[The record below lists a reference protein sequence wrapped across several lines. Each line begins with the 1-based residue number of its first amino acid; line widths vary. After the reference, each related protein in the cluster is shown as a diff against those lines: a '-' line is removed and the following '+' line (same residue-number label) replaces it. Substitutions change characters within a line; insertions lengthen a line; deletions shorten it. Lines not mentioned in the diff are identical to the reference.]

1 MSGFV
6 AILICLVLSAFFSGM
21 EIAFMASNK
30 LRIEID
36 KSNKGITQKLID
48 LFVSN
53 SGMYIT
59 TILVGNNVVMVIY
72 GIFMSDYLDPRLEGV
87 GISLGLRM
95 ILVTLISTLIML
107 VTGEFFPK
115 AVFRLR
121 PNVFLRVF
129 AIPVFLFYILFFPI
143 SYFSVWFGGLLL
155 RIFTGRKLT
164 HKEENRAFG
173 KIDLNNL
180 IEEGETGGEE
190 NEDEHDIKLFRNALD
205 FSEVKLRECIVPRPD
220 IVALS
225 IDGSLDELRELFVKT
240 GLSRILI
247 YRDSID
253 NVIGY
258 VHSSALFHHPET
270 VKKAV
275 SKILIVPET
284 MSALRLLNL
293 FTKEQKSVA
302 VVVDEFGVTAGMVTI
317 EDIMEEIF
325 GEIEDE
331 HDRLNLKEEQVAP
344 DEYIFSG
351 RLEVDYLNEKYDL
364 NLSSFLMLLR
374 KLDLGREQ
382 FEKNME
388 DYSGGQK
395 KKVLIARSLCEQAHL
410 YIWDEPLNFIDIF
423 SRIQIEELIEKF
435 GPTMIFVEH
444 DKKFVEKIA
453 TKHINID
460 L

>member
-72 GIFMSDYLDPRLEGV
+72 GIFMSDYLDPRLEGI

-95 ILVTLISTLIML
+95 ILVTFISTLVML

-121 PNVFLRVF
+121 PNAFLRVF

-180 IEEGETGGEE
+180 IEEGEAGGEE

-225 IDGSLDELRELFVKT
+225 IDSSLDELRELFVKT

-293 FTKEQKSVA
+293 FTKKQKSVA
-302 VVVDEFGVTAGMVTI
+302 VVVDEFGVPAGMVTI

-364 NLSSFLMLLR
+364 NLPENEEYETLAGLILYYNEDIPEEGERILIGDISFVIVR
-374 KLDLGREQ
+374 VK
-382 FEKNME
+382 
-388 DYSGGQK
+388 S
-395 KKVLIARSLCEQAHL
+395 AR
-410 YIWDEPLNFIDIF
+410 
-423 SRIQIEELIEKF
+423 IEE
-435 GPTMIFVEH
+435 VR
-444 DKKFVEKIA
+444 VKI
-453 TKHINID
+453 
-460 L
+460 

>member
-1 MSGFV
+1 MSVFV

-72 GIFMSDYLDPRLEGV
+72 GIFMSDYLDPKLESI
-87 GISLGLRM
+87 GISLGVRM

-121 PNVFLRVF
+121 PNAFLRVF

-143 SYFSVWFGGLLL
+143 SSFAVWFGGLLL
-155 RIFTGRKLT
+155 RIFTGRKLA

-180 IEEGETGGEE
+180 IEEGETGGTQ

-225 IDGSLDELRELFVKT
+225 IDAGLDELRELFVKT

-258 VHSSALFHHPET
+258 VHSSALFNHPET

-275 SKILIVPET
+275 SRILIVLET

-331 HDRLNLKEEQVAP
+331 HDRLNLKEEQLAP
-344 DEYIFSG
+344 DEYLFSG
-351 RLEVDYLNEKYDL
+351 RLEVDYLTEKYDL
-364 NLSSFLMLLR
+364 DLPENEEYETLAGLILYYNEDIPAEGEQVTIEDISFEIVSV
-374 KLDLGREQ
+374 K
-382 FEKNME
+382 
-388 DYSGGQK
+388 S
-395 KKVLIARSLCEQAHL
+395 AR
-410 YIWDEPLNFIDIF
+410 
-423 SRIQIEELIEKF
+423 IEE
-435 GPTMIFVEH
+435 VR
-444 DKKFVEKIA
+444 VKI
-453 TKHINID
+453 
-460 L
+460 

>member
-1 MSGFV
+1 MSILV

-21 EIAFMASNK
+21 EIAFMAANK

-36 KSNKGITQKLID
+36 KSNKGITQRVID
-48 LFVSN
+48 LFISN

-59 TILVGNNVVMVIY
+59 TILVGNNVVMVVY
-72 GIFMSDYLDPRLEGV
+72 GIFMSDYLDPHLENF
-87 GISLGLRM
+87 GISLGLRL

-107 VTGEFFPK
+107 VSGEFLPK

-121 PNVFLRVF
+121 PNLFLRIF
-129 AIPVFLFYILFFPI
+129 AIPVFIFYILFFPI

-155 RIFTGRKLT
+155 RIFTGRKWA
-164 HKEENRAFG
+164 KEENRAFG
-173 KIDLNNL
+173 KVDLNNL
-180 IEEGETGGEE
+180 IEEGETAGGE

-205 FSEVKLRECIVPRPD
+205 FSEIKLRECIVPRPD
-220 IVALS
+220 IVALP
-225 IDGSLDELRELFVKT
+225 IDSSLDELRNLFVKT

-247 YRDSID
+247 YRDTID

-270 VKKAV
+270 VQKAV

-302 VVVDEFGVTAGMVTI
+302 VVVDEFGITAGMATI

-331 HDRLNLKEEQVAP
+331 HDRLNLKEEQLSP
-344 DEYIFSG
+344 SEFIFSG

-364 NLSSFLMLLR
+364 HLP
-374 KLDLGREQ
+374 
-382 FEKNME
+382 E
-388 DYSGGQK
+388 DEEYETLAG
-395 KKVLIARSLCEQAHL
+395 LIL
-410 YIWDEPLNFIDIF
+410 YYNEDIPEEGE
-423 SRIQIEELIEKF
+423 QIEIENIVFEVLSVKSAR
-435 GPTMIFVEH
+435 IEEV
-444 DKKFVEKIA
+444 KI
-453 TKHINID
+453 KI
-460 L
+460 

>member
-121 PNVFLRVF
+121 PNAFLRVF

-180 IEEGETGGEE
+180 IEEGEAGGEE

-225 IDGSLDELRELFVKT
+225 IDSSLDELRELFVKT

-293 FTKEQKSVA
+293 FTKKQKSVA

-351 RLEVDYLNEKYDL
+351 RLEVDYLNEKYGEGTVQAEDLVLQPVILEQGSDL
-364 NLSSFLMLLR
+364 NLPENEEYETLAGLILYYNEDIPEEGERILIGDISFVIVR
-374 KLDLGREQ
+374 VK
-382 FEKNME
+382 
-388 DYSGGQK
+388 S
-395 KKVLIARSLCEQAHL
+395 AR
-410 YIWDEPLNFIDIF
+410 
-423 SRIQIEELIEKF
+423 IEE
-435 GPTMIFVEH
+435 VR
-444 DKKFVEKIA
+444 VKI
-453 TKHINID
+453 
-460 L
+460 

>member
-72 GIFMSDYLDPRLEGV
+72 GIFMSDYLDPRLEGI

-95 ILVTLISTLIML
+95 ILVTFISTLVML

-121 PNVFLRVF
+121 PNAFLRVF

-225 IDGSLDELRELFVKT
+225 IDSSLDELRELFVKT

-293 FTKEQKSVA
+293 FTKKQKSVA

-364 NLSSFLMLLR
+364 NLPENEEYETLAGLILYYNEDIPEEGERILIGDISFVIVR
-374 KLDLGREQ
+374 VK
-382 FEKNME
+382 
-388 DYSGGQK
+388 S
-395 KKVLIARSLCEQAHL
+395 AR
-410 YIWDEPLNFIDIF
+410 
-423 SRIQIEELIEKF
+423 IEE
-435 GPTMIFVEH
+435 VR
-444 DKKFVEKIA
+444 VKI
-453 TKHINID
+453 
-460 L
+460 

>member
-1 MSGFV
+1 MSGFD

-59 TILVGNNVVMVIY
+59 TILVGNNVVMGIY

-220 IVALS
+220 IMALS
-225 IDGSLDELRELFVKT
+225 IDGSLD
-240 GLSRILI
+240 
-247 YRDSID
+247 
-253 NVIGY
+253 
-258 VHSSALFHHPET
+258 
-270 VKKAV
+270 
-275 SKILIVPET
+275 
-284 MSALRLLNL
+284 
-293 FTKEQKSVA
+293 
-302 VVVDEFGVTAGMVTI
+302 
-317 EDIMEEIF
+317 
-325 GEIEDE
+325 
-331 HDRLNLKEEQVAP
+331 
-344 DEYIFSG
+344 
-351 RLEVDYLNEKYDL
+351 
-364 NLSSFLMLLR
+364 
-374 KLDLGREQ
+374 
-382 FEKNME
+382 
-388 DYSGGQK
+388 
-395 KKVLIARSLCEQAHL
+395 
-410 YIWDEPLNFIDIF
+410 
-423 SRIQIEELIEKF
+423 
-435 GPTMIFVEH
+435 
-444 DKKFVEKIA
+444 
-453 TKHINID
+453 
-460 L
+460 

>member
-1 MSGFV
+1 M
-6 AILICLVLSAFFSGM
+6 ICLVLSAFFSGM

-72 GIFMSDYLDPRLEGV
+72 GIFMSDYLDPRLEGI

-95 ILVTLISTLIML
+95 ILVTFISTLVML

-121 PNVFLRVF
+121 PNAFLRVF

-155 RIFTGRKLT
+155 RIFTGSKLT

-180 IEEGETGGEE
+180 IEEGEAGGEE

-225 IDGSLDELRELFVKT
+225 IDSSLDELRELFVKT

-293 FTKEQKSVA
+293 FTKKQKSVA

-364 NLSSFLMLLR
+364 NLPENEEYETLAGLILYYNEDIPEEGERILIGDISFEIVR
-374 KLDLGREQ
+374 VK
-382 FEKNME
+382 
-388 DYSGGQK
+388 S
-395 KKVLIARSLCEQAHL
+395 AR
-410 YIWDEPLNFIDIF
+410 
-423 SRIQIEELIEKF
+423 IEE
-435 GPTMIFVEH
+435 VR
-444 DKKFVEKIA
+444 VKI
-453 TKHINID
+453 
-460 L
+460 

>member
-72 GIFMSDYLDPRLEGV
+72 GIFMSDYLDPRLEGI

-95 ILVTLISTLIML
+95 ILVTFISTLVML

-121 PNVFLRVF
+121 PNAFLRVF

-180 IEEGETGGEE
+180 IEEGEAGGEE

-225 IDGSLDELRELFVKT
+225 IDSSLDELRELFVKT

-284 MSALRLLNL
+284 MSALRWLNL
-293 FTKEQKSVA
+293 FTKKQRSVA

-364 NLSSFLMLLR
+364 NLPENEEYETLAGLILYYNEDIPEEGERILIGDISFEIVR
-374 KLDLGREQ
+374 VK
-382 FEKNME
+382 
-388 DYSGGQK
+388 S
-395 KKVLIARSLCEQAHL
+395 AR
-410 YIWDEPLNFIDIF
+410 
-423 SRIQIEELIEKF
+423 IEE
-435 GPTMIFVEH
+435 VR
-444 DKKFVEKIA
+444 VKI
-453 TKHINID
+453 
-460 L
+460 

>member
-72 GIFMSDYLDPRLEGV
+72 GIFMSDYLDPMLENV

-95 ILVTLISTLIML
+95 VLVTLISTLIVL

-164 HKEENRAFG
+164 HKE
-173 KIDLNNL
+173 
-180 IEEGETGGEE
+180 GETGGEE

-225 IDGSLDELRELFVKT
+225 IDSSLDELRELFVKT

-302 VVVDEFGVTAGMVTI
+302 VVVDEFGITAGMVTI

-364 NLSSFLMLLR
+364 NLPENEEYETLAGLILYYNEDIPEEGERISIEDISFEIVSV
-374 KLDLGREQ
+374 K
-382 FEKNME
+382 
-388 DYSGGQK
+388 S
-395 KKVLIARSLCEQAHL
+395 AR
-410 YIWDEPLNFIDIF
+410 
-423 SRIQIEELIEKF
+423 IEE
-435 GPTMIFVEH
+435 VR
-444 DKKFVEKIA
+444 VKI
-453 TKHINID
+453 
-460 L
+460 

>member
-72 GIFMSDYLDPRLEGV
+72 GIFMSDYLDPRLEGI

-95 ILVTLISTLIML
+95 ILVTFISTLVML

-121 PNVFLRVF
+121 PNAFLRVF

-225 IDGSLDELRELFVKT
+225 IDSSLDELRELFVKT

-284 MSALRLLNL
+284 MSALRLFNR

-364 NLSSFLMLLR
+364 NLPENEEYETLAGLILYYNEDIPEEGERILIGDISFEIVR
-374 KLDLGREQ
+374 VK
-382 FEKNME
+382 
-388 DYSGGQK
+388 S
-395 KKVLIARSLCEQAHL
+395 AR
-410 YIWDEPLNFIDIF
+410 
-423 SRIQIEELIEKF
+423 IEE
-435 GPTMIFVEH
+435 VR
-444 DKKFVEKIA
+444 VKI
-453 TKHINID
+453 
-460 L
+460 

>member
-72 GIFMSDYLDPRLEGV
+72 GIFMSDYLDPRLEGI

-95 ILVTLISTLIML
+95 ILVTFISTLIML

-121 PNVFLRVF
+121 PNAFLRVF

-180 IEEGETGGEE
+180 IEEGEAGGEE

-225 IDGSLDELRELFVKT
+225 IDSSLDELRELFVKT

-293 FTKEQKSVA
+293 FTKKQKSVA

-364 NLSSFLMLLR
+364 NLPENEEYETLAGLILYYNEDIPEEGERILIGDISFEIVR
-374 KLDLGREQ
+374 VK
-382 FEKNME
+382 
-388 DYSGGQK
+388 S
-395 KKVLIARSLCEQAHL
+395 AR
-410 YIWDEPLNFIDIF
+410 
-423 SRIQIEELIEKF
+423 IEE
-435 GPTMIFVEH
+435 VR
-444 DKKFVEKIA
+444 VKI
-453 TKHINID
+453 
-460 L
+460 

>member
-72 GIFMSDYLDPRLEGV
+72 GIFMSDYLDPRLEGI

-95 ILVTLISTLIML
+95 ILVTFISTLVML

-121 PNVFLRVF
+121 PNAFLRVF

-180 IEEGETGGEE
+180 IEEGEAGGEE

-225 IDGSLDELRELFVKT
+225 IDSSLDELRELFVKT

-293 FTKEQKSVA
+293 FTKKQKSVA

-325 GEIEDE
+325 GEIADE

-364 NLSSFLMLLR
+364 NLPENEEYETLAGLILYYNEDIPEEGERILIGDISFEIVR
-374 KLDLGREQ
+374 VK
-382 FEKNME
+382 
-388 DYSGGQK
+388 S
-395 KKVLIARSLCEQAHL
+395 AR
-410 YIWDEPLNFIDIF
+410 
-423 SRIQIEELIEKF
+423 IEE
-435 GPTMIFVEH
+435 VR
-444 DKKFVEKIA
+444 VKI
-453 TKHINID
+453 
-460 L
+460 

>member
-72 GIFMSDYLDPRLEGV
+72 GIFMSDYLDPRLEGI

-95 ILVTLISTLIML
+95 ILVTFISTLVML

-121 PNVFLRVF
+121 PNAFLRVF

-180 IEEGETGGEE
+180 IEEGEAGGEE

-225 IDGSLDELRELFVKT
+225 IDSSLDELRKLFVKT

-293 FTKEQKSVA
+293 FTKKQKSVA

-364 NLSSFLMLLR
+364 NLPENEEYETLAGLTLYYNEDIPEEGERILIGDISFEIVR
-374 KLDLGREQ
+374 VK
-382 FEKNME
+382 
-388 DYSGGQK
+388 S
-395 KKVLIARSLCEQAHL
+395 AR
-410 YIWDEPLNFIDIF
+410 
-423 SRIQIEELIEKF
+423 IEE
-435 GPTMIFVEH
+435 VR
-444 DKKFVEKIA
+444 VKI
-453 TKHINID
+453 
-460 L
+460 

>member
-72 GIFMSDYLDPRLEGV
+72 GIFMSDYLDPRLEGI

-95 ILVTLISTLIML
+95 ILVTFISTLVML

-121 PNVFLRVF
+121 PNAFLRVF

-180 IEEGETGGEE
+180 IEEGEAGGEE

-225 IDGSLDELRELFVKT
+225 IDSSLDELRELFVKT

-293 FTKEQKSVA
+293 FTKKQKSVA

-364 NLSSFLMLLR
+364 NLPENEEYETLSGLIIYYNEDIPEEGERILIGDISFEIVR
-374 KLDLGREQ
+374 VK
-382 FEKNME
+382 
-388 DYSGGQK
+388 S
-395 KKVLIARSLCEQAHL
+395 AR
-410 YIWDEPLNFIDIF
+410 
-423 SRIQIEELIEKF
+423 IEE
-435 GPTMIFVEH
+435 VR
-444 DKKFVEKIA
+444 VKI
-453 TKHINID
+453 
-460 L
+460 

>member
-72 GIFMSDYLDPRLEGV
+72 GIFMSDYLDPRLEGI

-95 ILVTLISTLIML
+95 ILVTFISTLVML

-121 PNVFLRVF
+121 PNAFLRVF

-180 IEEGETGGEE
+180 IEEGEAGGEE

-225 IDGSLDELRELFVKT
+225 IDSSLDELRELFVKT

-293 FTKEQKSVA
+293 FTKKQKSVA
-302 VVVDEFGVTAGMVTI
+302 VVVDEFGVTSGMVTI

-364 NLSSFLMLLR
+364 NLPENEEYETLAGLILYYNEDIPEEGERILIGDISFEIVR
-374 KLDLGREQ
+374 VK
-382 FEKNME
+382 
-388 DYSGGQK
+388 S
-395 KKVLIARSLCEQAHL
+395 AR
-410 YIWDEPLNFIDIF
+410 
-423 SRIQIEELIEKF
+423 IEE
-435 GPTMIFVEH
+435 VR
-444 DKKFVEKIA
+444 VKI
-453 TKHINID
+453 
-460 L
+460 

>member
-1 MSGFV
+1 MSVLV

-36 KSNKGITQKLID
+36 KSNKGITQRVID
-48 LFVSN
+48 LFISN

-59 TILVGNNVVMVIY
+59 TILVGNNVVMVVY
-72 GIFMSDYLDPRLEGV
+72 GIFMSDYLDPRLESY
-87 GISLGLRM
+87 GISLGLRL

-107 VTGEFFPK
+107 VSGEFLPK

-121 PNVFLRVF
+121 PNLFLRIF
-129 AIPVFLFYILFFPI
+129 AVPVFIFYILFFPI

-155 RIFTGRKLT
+155 RIFTGRKLA
-164 HKEENRAFG
+164 KEENRAFG
-173 KIDLNNL
+173 KVDLNNL
-180 IEEGETGGEE
+180 IEEGETAGVE

-205 FSEVKLRECIVPRPD
+205 FSEIKLRECIVPRPD
-220 IVALS
+220 IVALP
-225 IDGSLDELRELFVKT
+225 IDSSLDELRNLFVKT

-302 VVVDEFGVTAGMVTI
+302 VVVDEFGITAGMATI

-331 HDRLNLKEEQVAP
+331 HDRLNLKEEQLSP
-344 DEYIFSG
+344 NEFIFSG

-364 NLSSFLMLLR
+364 NLP
-374 KLDLGREQ
+374 
-382 FEKNME
+382 E
-388 DYSGGQK
+388 DEEYETLAG
-395 KKVLIARSLCEQAHL
+395 LIL
-410 YIWDEPLNFIDIF
+410 YYNEDIPEEGE
-423 SRIQIEELIEKF
+423 QIEIENIVFEVLSVKSAR
-435 GPTMIFVEH
+435 IEEV
-444 DKKFVEKIA
+444 KI
-453 TKHINID
+453 KI
-460 L
+460 

>member
-72 GIFMSDYLDPRLEGV
+72 GIFMSDYLDPRLEGI

-95 ILVTLISTLIML
+95 ILVTFISTLVML

-121 PNVFLRVF
+121 PNAFLRVF

-180 IEEGETGGEE
+180 IEEGEAGGEE

-225 IDGSLDELRELFVKT
+225 IDSSLDELRELFVKT

-253 NVIGY
+253 NVIGLVNMKDLLLY
-258 VHSSALFHHPET
+258 KDLEHFEIH
-270 VKKAV
+270 
-275 SKILIVPET
+275 KILRKAFYTYENKPISDLLLEMRKSTVNLSIV
-284 MSALRLLNL
+284 L
-293 FTKEQKSVA
+293 
-302 VVVDEFGVTAGMVTI
+302 DEYGELAGIITL
-317 EDIMEEIF
+317 EDIIEEIV
-325 GEIEDE
+325 GEV
-331 HDRLNLKEEQVAP
+331 Q
-344 DEYIFSG
+344 DEYDAHENANIRRVSERVYDVKG
-351 RLEVDYLNEKYDL
+351 YISLHDL
-364 NLSSFLMLLR
+364 NDTLHLSLDSENYDSIGGLVIDKLQRLPEINDYIFL
-374 KLDLGREQ
+374 
-382 FEKNME
+382 E
-388 DYSGGQK
+388 DGT
-395 KKVLIARSLCEQAHL
+395 
-410 YIWDEPLNFIDIF
+410 
-423 SRIQIEELIEKF
+423 RIQVIKLQKQRIEEVRISLPNK
-435 GPTMIFVEH
+435 
-444 DKKFVEKIA
+444 
-453 TKHINID
+453 TKTGSTE
-460 L
+460 